1 MSKPI
6 VAIVGRPNVGKST
19 LFNQIGK
26 KKVSIVDD
34 MAGVTRDRIYLDATW
49 LNYEFTLIDTGG
61 IELKSADKM
70 LNSIKI
76 QAKIAVEEADAI
88 IFVVDGRAGLTSADE
103 DIGKMLRGTEKPI
116 IVAVNK
122 IDNVNLEGELY
133 EFYNLGLGEPIGI
146 SASNA
151 LNLGDLLDAVVKTF
165 PENNSEV
172 RDEDEIRIAVIG
184 RPNVGKSS
192 LVNKL
197 LGEERVIV
205 SDVPGTTRD
214 AIDTHFF
221 LDGTKFTLIDT
232 AGMRKKSKIDEP
244 VERYSVI
251 RSLRAIDRADVVL
264 MLIEAPAG
272 VTEQDKKIAGYAHD
286 SGKGCVIVV
295 NKWDIF
301 PNKHD
306 RSTNRFT
313 DELRERLG
321 FLQYAPVVYTSALT
335 GQRVDRVIEL
345 VKFVAEQQSMRI
357 QTSILNEL
365 IRDSVAINPP
375 PSKKGKSAKKCV
387 SIASRV
393 VPGTSLTITRSSP
406 SIALTSEDFPT
417 FGRPITAIRISSSSR
432 VSSSFD
438 GKFFTTASSKSPK
451 FSALLA
457 EMPIGSPKPK
467 L

>member
-1 MSKPI
+1 

-26 KKVSIVDD
+26 KRLSIVDD
-34 MAGVTRDRIYLDATW
+34 MAGVTRDRIYMDATW
-49 LNYEFTLIDTGG
+49 LNHEFTLIDTGG
-61 IELKSADKM
+61 IEIKSADKM

-76 QAKIAVEEADAI
+76 QAQIAMEEADAI

-103 DIGKMLRGTEKPI
+103 DIGKMLRGANKPVV
-116 IVAVNK
+116 VAVNK
-122 IDNVNLEGELY
+122 IDNLKLETELY

-165 PENNSEV
+165 PENNLEAH
-172 RDEDEIRIAVIG
+172 DDDEIRIAVIG

-221 LDGTKFTLIDT
+221 MDGTKFTLIDT

-264 MLIEAPAG
+264 MLIEAPVG

-313 DELRERLG
+313 DELRQRLG
-321 FLQYAPVVYTSALT
+321 FLQYAPVVYASALT
-335 GQRVDRVIEL
+335 GQRVDRVTEL

-357 QTSILNEL
+357 QTSVLNEL
-365 IRDSVAINPP
+365 IRDAVAVNPP
-375 PSKKGKSAKKCV
+375 PSKKGKSAKIFFVTQADICPPRFIIFVNEPELLHFSYLRFIENRLRESFGFEGTPLKF
-387 SIASRV
+387 V
-393 VPGTSLTITRSSP
+393 VRKHNQKDD
-406 SIALTSEDFPT
+406 EQ
-417 FGRPITAIRISSSSR
+417 
-432 VSSSFD
+432 
-438 GKFFTTASSKSPK
+438 
-451 FSALLA
+451 
-457 EMPIGSPKPK
+457 
-467 L
+467 